1 MSSQSK
7 SITLALTLT
16 ALAALSGCDKPPGA
30 AKPPAEA
37 PKPVAPAT
45 SAATPEPELPQF
57 DLYAQRDEERLVEA
71 KLLKE
76 LGQPDAR
83 KGPTLTLQHNGQPSL
98 TVTDDEETFSV
109 LTRVFEVPTVQGMQ
123 TVYEVVTSYFAAPAD
138 YTPISTFYDKRGV
151 KIESSEL
158 GQWRGAVLAISTQD
172 EIFEADDDGRART
185 ELRDWSSKP
194 HRKFEFKS
202 RCLITEWVSDTK
214 IKGYCL
220 RPASDE
226 DNPGMGLP
234 TGGES
239 IEAVFTRVGPNAWR
253 VRELRA
259 PKAKLRDLP
268 DNPPTAF
275 DETVKGVPYV
285 GNQ

>member
-7 SITLALTLT
+7 SITLAVTLT
-16 ALAALSGCDKPPGA
+16 ALAALGGCDKPPGA

-37 PKPVAPAT
+37 AKPVAQEA
-45 SAATPEPELPQF
+45 SAATPEPELPQV

-138 YTPISTFYDKRGV
+138 YVPISTFYDKRGV

-185 ELRDWSSKP
+185 ELRDWSTKP
-194 HRKFEFKS
+194 HLKFQFKS
-202 RCLITEWVSDTK
+202 RCMAMEWISDTE

-226 DNPGMGLP
+226 ANPGMELP

-259 PKAKLRDLP
+259 PKAKLLNFP
-268 DNPPTAF
+268 DNPPTAY
-275 DETVKGVPYV
+275 DETVTGVPYS

>member
-16 ALAALSGCDKPPGA
+16 ALAALGGCDKLPGA

-37 PKPVAPAT
+37 AKPVAQEA
-45 SAATPEPELPQF
+45 SAATPEPELPQV

-83 KGPTLTLQHNGQPSL
+83 RGPTLTLRHNGQASL
-98 TVTDDEETFSV
+98 TVTDDEERYHL
-109 LTRVFEVPTVQGMQ
+109 LTNVIQVPTVQGVQ
-123 TVYEVVTSYFAAPAD
+123 TVYEVTTSYFASSDEPF
-138 YTPISTFYDKRGV
+138 STFYDVRGV
-151 KIESSEL
+151 AIESADG
-158 GQWRGAVLAISTQD
+158 GQWRGAVLAVSVQD
-172 EIFEADDDGRART
+172 ETLEAEDDPRART

-194 HRKFEFKS
+194 HRKFAFKS
-202 RCLITEWVSDTK
+202 RCLTTEWVSDTE

-220 RPASDE
+220 RPATEE
-226 DNPGMGLP
+226 DNPGMGL
-234 TGGES
+234 TGYGE
-239 IEAVFTRVGPNAWR
+239 ETPAVFTRVGPNAWR
-253 VRELRA
+253 LRELSA